1 MSDRHLD
8 PTVSAPPAAR
18 VSLDRTPPGPPGGP
32 RTPWWG
38 RLDVPEGG
46 CARLRLGPLTLYAR
60 NLLREWR
67 LYSCHDPDPTLERV
81 EQAVGGDVAHPADD
95 DREWFVERFAQTREE
110 GALDLLPRLAD
121 RAMVARPEV
130 PISLIGG
137 DEITL
142 FVSTP
147 LWVGI
152 QTADTHRELTEIPSL
167 RPSDTWFGSN
177 TREGELC
184 YAMRTRARIDVHELQ
199 QHPVRAI
206 TRITLHNRAVA
217 PVLIERVNIPVPF
230 LRLFAGADGLTW
242 TDPITFERLEPGQH
256 KTLDGRLRIHRAA
269 PEEAGASPELLAGPR
284 VEVRANVLTRA
295 LGAMLG

>member
-1 MSDRHLD
+1 MAVAHPD

-18 VSLDRTPPGPPGGP
+18 PPAQRREAPIDPE
-32 RTPWWG
+32 PWWG

-46 CARLRLGPLTLYAR
+46 CARCRLGTLTLYAR

-67 LYSCHDPDPTLERV
+67 LYSQHETDPYIDDIEREV
-81 EQAVGGDVAHPADD
+81 AVDLPHPADGE
-95 DREWFVERFAQTREE
+95 RGWAVERFAQTHEE
-110 GALDLLPRLAD
+110 GALELGIRLAD
-121 RAMVARPEV
+121 RPVVARPEI

-147 LWVGI
+147 IWVSF
-152 QTADTHRELTEIPSL
+152 QTADTHRQLTEIPSL
-167 RPSDTWFGSN
+167 RPSDTWFGPS

-184 YAMRTRARIDVHELQ
+184 YAMLTRARIDVEELHK
-199 QHPVRAI
+199 HPVRAI
-206 TRITLHNRAVA
+206 TRITLHNRASE

-230 LRLFAGADGLTW
+230 LRAYQGTNGLVW
-242 TDPITFERLEPGQH
+242 TDPITFERLEPGGPN
-256 KTLDGRLRIHRAA
+256 KTLDGRLRIHDGPPA
-269 PEEAGASPELLAGPR
+269 EAGEGATLIAPPR
-284 VEVRANVLTRA
+284 VVTRTNVLSRA